1 MTALKTAL
9 ESIYESVEYIYASH
23 VYVGVQ
29 FELLHVMRVRE
40 MNAIFVSNMPHKSMH
55 THTILSYFV
64 NLVVLYQ

>member
-1 MTALKTAL
+1 MLAFT
-9 ESIYESVEYIYASH
+9 
-23 VYVGVQ
+23 

-55 THTILSYFV
+55 TYTILSYFV